1 MMRNIPATDKDFLE
15 WREDQP
21 LLTHDLEVQQAMM
34 VYVKWLNLKGRETY
48 EQQKK
53 VYEAYILSAKP
64 VDAVP
69 ATEPAESLATSTT
82 EDTPMNIPTLNP
94 QNISSPASQN
104 ISNPNPQNSP
114 AVGWIPAPLNLEPP
128 LSSVPLNHL

>member
-1 MMRNIPATDKDFLE
+1 MASSILTEDTSEMVRSKTHDFNGTAPPGPPTTWMMGNIPATDKDFPE

-53 VYEAYILSAKP
+53 VYEAYLLSAKP

-69 ATEPAESLATSTT
+69 AA
-82 EDTPMNIPTLNP
+82 
-94 QNISSPASQN
+94 
-104 ISNPNPQNSP
+104 
-114 AVGWIPAPLNLEPP
+114 
-128 LSSVPLNHL
+128 